1 MQNRSF
7 RGHAFVALGGGA
19 LAKFKVS
26 KKGDEREQSDLGAN
40 IKSGR
45 KNEKWFGTNKWL
57 KI

>member
-1 MQNRSF
+1 LQNISF

-45 KNEKWFGTNKWL
+45 KNEKWFGTNKNG
-57 KI
+57 